1 MIPAERRNSV
11 ATFEIEATFIITGR
25 GLVMA
30 GRIIEGYILRGDII
44 EFSANAFLRQRKV
57 NLVTAMR
64 KLPPTDSDIGI
75 VIECF
80 NKEEMEELFGT
91 ADLFT
96 LMKKANEEVGIVVV
110 TDGPHGSYVIDGK
123 KIYKAGMYK
132 DVKVIDRAGAGDAF
146 CSGFVAMVASGKSIE
161 QAITYGSANST
172 SVVGK
177 IGAKAGILRSSASLG
192 SMKIQ
197 ITDL

>member
-30 GRIIEGYILRGDII
+30 GRIIEGHILRGDII

-80 NKEEMEELFGT
+80 NKEEMEEL
-91 ADLFT
+91 
-96 LMKKANEEVGIVVV
+96 KNWNPNKANATVYRAAEQNIEQKAGVVDFSK
-110 TDGPHGSYVIDGK
+110 TKKKWWK
-123 KIYKAGMYK
+123 KIFK
-132 DVKVIDRAGAGDAF
+132 
-146 CSGFVAMVASGKSIE
+146 
-161 QAITYGSANST
+161 
-172 SVVGK
+172 
-177 IGAKAGILRSSASLG
+177 
-192 SMKIQ
+192 
-197 ITDL
+197 